1 MVKKPVSGPNAKDPN
16 SANQK
21 RLARRTKENMTPE
34 MLARRDR
41 FVDGLLMGMS
51 KYQAAIY
58 AGVPPRSAS
67 KEGSSLYCEP
77 YVQEQFRAL
86 REAIEEEKL
95 LTRKELILNVKS
107 IAFDD
112 REQGG
117 ARVGASSLLA
127 KIMGYESPTKI
138 QAEVEHKGGV
148 MMVPM
153 ASSVE
158 DWEALAS
165 RAQKQLKEDVRS

>member
-1 MVKKPVSGPNAKDPN
+1 MAAPKSGPNAKRAD
-16 SANQK
+16 SDNQK
-21 RLARRTKENMTPE
+21 RLARRTKENLSSE
-34 MLARRDR
+34 MLERREK
-41 FVDGLLMGMS
+41 FVDALIMGMP

-58 AGVPPRSAS
+58 AGVPIRSAH
-67 KEGSSLYCEP
+67 KEGSNLFCEP
-77 YVQEQFRAL
+77 YVQERFKEL
-86 REAIEEEKL
+86 REAIDEANL

-117 ARVGASSLLA
+117 ARVGASGLLA
-127 KIMGYESPTKI
+127 KILGYEAPTKI

-153 ASSVE
+153 APGL
-158 DWEALAS
+158 DAWEQAAES
-165 RAQKQLKEDVRS
+165 AQQQLKSDVRT

>member
-1 MVKKPVSGPNAKDPN
+1 MAAPKSGPNAKRAN
-16 SANQK
+16 SANQQ
-21 RLARRTKENMTPE
+21 RLARRTKENMSPE
-34 MLARRDR
+34 MLERRDR
-41 FVDGLLMGMS
+41 FVDALILGMS

-58 AGVPPRSAS
+58 AGVPPRSAH
-67 KEGSSLYCEP
+67 KEGCNLFCEP
-77 YVQEQFRAL
+77 YVQERFKEL
-86 REAIEEEKL
+86 REAIDEANL

-127 KIMGYESPTKI
+127 KVMGYEAPTKI

-153 ASSVE
+153 AAGLE
-158 DWEALAS
+158 DWEAAAGG
-165 RAQKQLKEDVRS
+165 AQRQLKEDVRT

>member
-1 MVKKPVSGPNAKDPN
+1 MSPD
-16 SANQK
+16 
-21 RLARRTKENMTPE
+21 
-34 MLARRDR
+34 MLERRDR
-41 FVDGLLMGMS
+41 FVDGLILGMS

-58 AGVPPRSAS
+58 AGAPPRSAH
-67 KEGSSLYCEP
+67 KEGSNLYCEP
-77 YVQEQFRAL
+77 YVQERFRTL
-86 REAIEEEKL
+86 REAIEEENL
-95 LTRKELILNVKS
+95 ITRKELLLNVKS

-127 KIMGYESPTKI
+127 KVMGYEAPTKI

-153 ASSVE
+153 AAGLE
-158 DWEALAS
+158 DWEATAGG
-165 RAQKQLKEDVRS
+165 AQRQLKEDVRN

>member
-1 MVKKPVSGPNAKDPN
+1 MGAPKSGPNAKNPN

-34 MLARRDR
+34 MLERRDR

-58 AGVPPRSAS
+58 AGVPPRSAR
-67 KEGSSLYCEP
+67 KEGCNLYCEP
-77 YVQEQFRAL
+77 YVQERFKEL

-127 KIMGYESPTKI
+127 KIMGYEAPTKI
-138 QAEVEHKGGV
+138 RAEVEHKGGV

-165 RAQKQLKEDVRS
+165 RMQKQLKEDVRS